1 MNQIKAVFK
10 FEYTNYI
17 KSKAYI
23 IFSIIL
29 LAAAMIVG
37 FLPNIIS
44 LLPSGDSSSTSTVDS
59 GKNETAFFWGEGY
72 TPEMMSSYLP
82 NFNWVQLDNA
92 DEAQVKVESEQ
103 GKIAIVV
110 NGGSYKLY
118 QRGSDMMNNN
128 YQSTI
133 NALVSSVYKATLLQ
147 KSGIP
152 ESEIQEVV
160 NFAPKA
166 DVVSIGK
173 DVSTSFWAGYFLLFL
188 LYMVILMYGQ
198 FVMTSVVTEKTSKT
212 MEVLVTAAK
221 PFSLIFGKV
230 TGVACAG
237 LTQFGV
243 FTLVGGITF
252 AANKDSW
259 GSFSV
264 TAGEVISTI
273 VQSGLFF
280 YAFVFFILGFF
291 SFAFLYAAVGSTVN
305 RIEDSNA
312 GAILPT
318 LLFMSAFFIAM
329 FGMVAPEAS
338 YFKIFSFLPLW
349 SPMIMFARIC
359 TSVVP
364 FWESFI
370 AIILNIFYIF
380 IVAFISA
387 KIYRAGI
394 MLYGTKITPKHIF
407 EAIKG

>member
-1 MNQIKAVFK
+1 MMNQIKAVFK

-23 IFSIIL
+23 ISSIIM

-44 LLPSGDSSSTSTVDS
+44 LIPSRDSNSTFDS

-72 TPEMMSSYLP
+72 TPEIMSSYLP
-82 NFNWVQLDNA
+82 NFNWVQLDNP
-92 DEAQVKVESEQ
+92 DEAQAKVESKQ

-110 NGGSYKLY
+110 NGGNYQLY
-118 QRGSDMMNNN
+118 QRGSDMMMND

-133 NALVSSVYKATLLQ
+133 STLVSSVYKATLLQ
-147 KSGIP
+147 KIGIP

-166 DVVSIGK
+166 DVVSVGK
-173 DVSTSFWAGYFLLFL
+173 DVSTSYLAGHVLLLL
-188 LYMVILMYGQ
+188 LYMVTLTYGQ

-221 PFSLIFGKV
+221 PFSLIVGKV

-243 FTLVGGITF
+243 FTLVGGIAF
-252 AANKDSW
+252 AANKGLW
-259 GSFSV
+259 GSLSV
-264 TAGEVISTI
+264 TAGEVVSTI

-280 YAFVFFILGFF
+280 YAFVFFMLGFF
-291 SFAFLYAAVGSTVN
+291 SFAFVYAAVGSTVN

-312 GAILPT
+312 GALLPT
-318 LLFMSAFFIAM
+318 LLFVSAFLIALA
-329 FGMVAPEAS
+329 GMATPEAS

-380 IVAFISA
+380 IIAFISA

-394 MLYGTKITPKHIF
+394 TLYGTKITPKHIF